1 MKEKFLLGAII
12 LLLTISCSKQD
23 KIKELEAQ
31 IDSLKAQT
39 AERNILP
46 SEQPIPIGQE
56 ITVTGTIYEK
66 PYYGPPSYG
75 ENPEED
81 KKLTALILRL
91 DTPISFIG
99 VSDDDFIPRGEVVEN
114 IEEMHM
120 AASPYVSTEYL
131 VNKRVKIKGN
141 TFGSHTGY
149 HQTKVLLDITDKNN
163 IILVENSSIS
173 QSDNTHQIDI
183 QNAEQVAIKFIN
195 TYTDTYELP
204 NNLVTDNFSKL
215 YKKWQS
221 SDFIEYNRI
230 VNSQDSGS
238 NYKLSKILK
247 TEGDSVYLLLTAT
260 QDFVGFKVTVKVTNV
275 NGKWLIDGSGD
286 LNIPKSLVA
295 KN

>member
-12 LLLTISCSKQD
+12 SLLAMSCSKQD

-39 AERNILP
+39 AERNISS
-46 SEQPIPIGQE
+46 SEQPISIGQE

-66 PYYGPPSYG
+66 PYYGPPGWG

-81 KKLTALILRL
+81 EKLTALILRL

-99 VSDDDFIPRGEVVEN
+99 VSDDDFIPRGDVVEN

-120 AASPYVSTEYL
+120 AVNPDVPTEHL

-149 HQTKVLLDITDKNN
+149 HQTKVLLDIKGKDD
-163 IILVENSSIS
+163 IILLENSSTS
-173 QSDNTHQIDI
+173 QNENTHQIDI
-183 QNAEQVAIKFIN
+183 QNAEKIAIKFIN
-195 TYTDTYELP
+195 TYIDTYELP

>member
-1 MKEKFLLGAII
+1 MKKIFLLGII
-12 LLLTISCSKQD
+12 SLLTMSCSKD
-23 KIKELEAQ
+23 GKIKELEAQ
-31 IDSLKAQT
+31 IDSLKTQNM
-39 AERNILP
+39 EKNILP

-66 PYYGPPSYG
+66 PYYGPPGYG

-120 AASPYVSTEYL
+120 AVSPDVSTEYL

-163 IILVENSSIS
+163 IILLENSSIS
-173 QSDNTHQIDI
+173 QSENTHQIDI
-183 QNAEQVAIKFIN
+183 QNAEQIAIKFIN
-195 TYTDTYELP
+195 TYTDTYEFP

-221 SDFIEYNRI
+221 LDFIEYDII
-230 VNSQDSGS
+230 VNSQDNGTK
-238 NYKLSKILK
+238 YKLSKILK

-260 QDFVGFKVTVKVTNV
+260 QDWVGYKITIKVTKV
-275 NGKWLIDGSGD
+275 NGKWLVDGSGD
-286 LNIPKSLVA
+286 LNIPKSLVE